1 MAPLEMLKNFRFH
14 LIFHFRNLIQ
24 ELVIGASSSR
34 FASFFS
40 LNLRFKCVVFN
51 SNLAYGIEL
60 EMAKKGEQRNKQKLY
75 EGSMKFQDIRMS
87 KLPWIEF
94 VFDEKGEV

>member
-1 MAPLEMLKNFRFH
+1 M
-14 LIFHFRNLIQ
+14 
-24 ELVIGASSSR
+24 
-34 FASFFS
+34 
-40 LNLRFKCVVFN
+40 FN